1 METKRSVSIWV
12 ATAESPN
19 HPPLDIDVHADV
31 CIIGAGIAG
40 LTAAYLLNRE
50 GKHVVLIDAQDVGA
64 GETGSTTAHFF
75 PPDEWYDTLINSF
88 GTEQAQ
94 LVARGFAEA
103 INLVERI
110 VANENID
117 CEFIRLDGYLYAA
130 KEHGSNEIDKEL
142 TAAINAGAEVQR
154 LDRVPGLPFDT
165 GPCVRFA
172 NQAQFHPLK
181 YLNGLAQAVERN
193 GGRIFGRTRAVDLR
207 RNGNLHKVHTERGVI
222 SADAVVVATNTPF
235 NDRVVMHTKQSG
247 YQSYVI
253 GIRVPTGSVP
263 PLLLWDTGDPYYYLR
278 LDSPDGETLVVGGR
292 DHKVGQD
299 EHPEHR
305 YAELESW
312 VRERFPMAAEVTYRW
327 SGMVMEPADG
337 LPYLG
342 RNPMD
347 SDNVYVITGDSGNGM
362 THCTLGAVIVND
374 LIHGR
379 DNPYVRLFDPA
390 RKPWH
395 ELGEFVT
402 ENANTLSQY
411 GDWLKG
417 GDVKSVD
424 DIPPGEGAIVQS
436 GVSKVAAYRD
446 PDGQLHCVSAVC
458 THLGCVVSF
467 NSAEKS
473 WDCPCHA
480 SRFGIDGE
488 VLHGPAK
495 TPLAKH

>member
-1 METKRSVSIWV
+1 METKNSVSLWV
-12 ATAESPN
+12 GTAGSPQ
-19 HPPLDIDVHADV
+19 HPPLSADVRTEV

-40 LTAAYLLNRE
+40 LTTAYLLSRE
-50 GKHVVLIDAQDVGA
+50 GKKVVIIDAYDVGA
-64 GETGSTTAHFF
+64 GETGSTTAHLF
-75 PPDEWYDTLINSF
+75 PPDEWYDTLTNSF
-88 GTEQAQ
+88 GEEQAR
-94 LVARGFAEA
+94 LVAQGYAEA
-103 INLVERI
+103 IDLVERI
-110 VANENID
+110 ATAENID
-117 CEFIRLDGYLYAA
+117 CEFTRLDGYLYAA
-130 KEHGSNEIDKEL
+130 KEHGPDEIDKEFR
-142 TAAINAGAEVQR
+142 AAVNAGADVQH
-154 LDRVPGLPFDT
+154 LDRVPGLSFDT

-181 YLNGLAQAVERN
+181 YLNGLAQAFERN
-193 GGRIFGRTRAVDLR
+193 GGRIFGRTKAVGIT
-207 RNGNLHKVHTERGVI
+207 RNGDLQEVHTEDGVI

-253 GIRVPTGSVP
+253 GIRVPKSSVP
-263 PLLLWDTGDPYYYLR
+263 PLLLWDTGDPYYYVR
-278 LDSPDGETLVVGGR
+278 LDSPDGEILVVGGR

-312 VRERFPMAAEVTYRW
+312 VRERFPMAGEVVYRW
-327 SGMVMEPADG
+327 SGIVMEPADG
-337 LPYLG
+337 LAYLG

-362 THCTLGAVIVND
+362 THCTLGAAIVND

-379 DNPYVRLFDPA
+379 DNPYARLYDPA

-395 ELGEFVT
+395 ELGEFVV
-402 ENANTLSQY
+402 EQANTLSQY
-411 GDWLKG
+411 RDWLKG

-436 GVSKVAAYRD
+436 GASKIAAYRD
-446 PDGQLHCVSAVC
+446 TNGELHCVSAVC

-488 VLHGPAK
+488 VLHGPAN
-495 TPLAKH
+495 TPLAKR

>member
-1 METKRSVSIWV
+1 METKRSVSVWA
-12 ATAESPN
+12 ATAESAN
-19 HPPLDIDVHADV
+19 HAPLGGDIRADV
-31 CIIGAGIAG
+31 CVIGAGIAG
-40 LTAAYLLNRE
+40 LTTAYLLNRA
-50 GKHVVLIDAQDVGA
+50 GKNVVLIDAYDVGA
-64 GETGSTTAHFF
+64 GETGSTTAHLF
-75 PPDEWYDTLINSF
+75 PPDEWYDTLTSSF
-88 GTEQAQ
+88 GREKAQ
-94 LVARGFAEA
+94 LVAQGYAEA
-103 INLVERI
+103 IDLVERI
-110 VANENID
+110 VATENIACD
-117 CEFIRLDGYLYAA
+117 FTRLDGYLYAA
-130 KEHGSNEIDKEL
+130 EEHGPDKISKEFH
-142 TAAINAGAEVQR
+142 AAVNAGADVQH

-181 YLNGLAQAVERN
+181 YLIGLAQAFESG
-193 GGRIFGRTRAVDLR
+193 GGRIFGGTKAIDIK
-207 RNGNLHKVHTERGVI
+207 RNGGFQEVHTEQGVI
-222 SADAVVVATNTPF
+222 SAGAVVVATNTPF

-253 GIRVPTGSVP
+253 GIRIPPGSFP

-278 LDSPDGETLVVGGR
+278 LDSPEGEILVVGGK

-299 EHPEHR
+299 DHPEHR

-312 VRERFPMAAEVTYRW
+312 VRERFPRAGEVAYRW

-362 THCTLGAVIVND
+362 THCTLGAAIVND

-379 DNPYVRLFDPA
+379 DNPYADLFDPA
-390 RKPWH
+390 RKAWH
-395 ELGEFVT
+395 ELGEFVVDQ
-402 ENANTLSQY
+402 ANTMSQY
-411 GDWLKG
+411 SDWLKG

-424 DIPPGEGAIVQS
+424 DIPPGKGAIMQS
-436 GVSKVAAYRD
+436 GASKIAAYRS
-446 PDGQLHCVSAVC
+446 PNGELHCVSAVC
-458 THLGCVVSF
+458 THLGCIVNF

-488 VLHGPAK
+488 VLHGPANR
-495 TPLAKH
+495 PLAKC